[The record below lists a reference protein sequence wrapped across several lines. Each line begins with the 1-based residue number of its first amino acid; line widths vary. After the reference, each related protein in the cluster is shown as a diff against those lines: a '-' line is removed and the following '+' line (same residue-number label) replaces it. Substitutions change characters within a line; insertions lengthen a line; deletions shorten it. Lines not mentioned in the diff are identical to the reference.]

1 MDVIEVTG
9 RPPVSSTPL
18 VLAIGKFDGVHIGH
32 QAILRQA
39 QSELNG
45 ASLAVMTFWPH
56 PAWVLGGKDG
66 YERALT
72 PYAEKV
78 KLLESF
84 GVDRMYAVQFS
95 RDYAAIAADTFVYE
109 HLRALNLQRVIVGA
123 DFRFGRGGNAGVGEL
138 ESMCQD
144 IGVPVTVVGQ
154 VEENGIKVSS
164 TQVRGHLAEGRVEA
178 TQALLGRPY
187 AVQGRVAYGQAL
199 GRTIG
204 FPTANLDETAAYV
217 IPATGVYAVS
227 VQVVDPMDGATSDN
241 KAVQNWFGVL
251 NAGTRPTVDGATFR
265 IEAHL
270 FNFSGDLYGK
280 YLRVSFLR
288 RVRDERKFPS
298 VELLRE
304 QIQRDVKAVQAM
316 LGL

>member
-9 RPPVSSTPL
+9 RPPVSPTPL

-39 QSELNG
+39 QTELNG

-66 YERALT
+66 YQRALT
-72 PYAEKV
+72 PYSEKV

-84 GVDRMYAVQFS
+84 GVDRMYLVQFS
-95 RDYAAIAADTFVYE
+95 SEYASIPAETFVYE
-109 HLRALNLQRVIVGA
+109 HLRALRVQRVIVGA
-123 DFRFGRGGNAGVGEL
+123 DFRFGRGGNAGVEEL

-144 IGVPVTVVGQ
+144 LGVPVTVVGQ

-164 TQVRGHLAEGRVEA
+164 TQIRGHLAEGRVEA
-178 TQALLGRPY
+178 AQALLGRPY
-187 AVQGRVAYGQAL
+187 ALQGRVAHGQAL
-199 GRTIG
+199 GRKIG
-204 FPTANLDETAAYV
+204 FPTANLEETEAYV
-217 IPATGVYAVS
+217 IPSAGVYAVS
-227 VQVVDPMDGATSDN
+227 VQVVDPIEPTTFE
-241 KAVQNWFGVL
+241 KVVQNWFGVL

-265 IEAHL
+265 LEAHL
-270 FNFSGDLYGK
+270 FNFAGDLYGK
-280 YLRVSFLR
+280 SLRVSFLR

-298 VELLRE
+298 VAALRE
-304 QIQRDVKAVQAM
+304 QIQLDVEAVQAM